1 MTTTSGFSDSQSL
14 FCRTAADLSLDSV
27 QFPDTTERFSRYCR
41 WMADMYIVDLAS
53 GMCHTSRFGYLTA
66 FVKSILTRICIGLQD
81 TSVVRQMLLWVDAFA
96 VGRV

>member
-1 MTTTSGFSDSQSL
+1 
-14 FCRTAADLSLDSV
+14 
-27 QFPDTTERFSRYCR
+27 
-41 WMADMYIVDLAS
+41 MYIVDLAS

-66 FVKSILTRICIGLQD
+66 FVKSIVTRICIGLQD